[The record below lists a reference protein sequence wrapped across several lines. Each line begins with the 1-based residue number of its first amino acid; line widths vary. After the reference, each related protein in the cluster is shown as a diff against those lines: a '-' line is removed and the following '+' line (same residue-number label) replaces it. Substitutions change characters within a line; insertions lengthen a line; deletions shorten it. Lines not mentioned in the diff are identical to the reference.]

1 VKQKPTTTNNDLLCE
16 RSIFS
21 YWLSTEG
28 HLHELY
34 ITDPL
39 LEGCVALLVPSFLSE
54 RVVVSREGFMI

>member
-1 VKQKPTTTNNDLLCE
+1 VKQKPTTTIDDLLCE

-28 HLHELY
+28 HSNELY

-39 LEGCVALLVPSFLSE
+39 FEGCVALFVPSFLSE

>member
-1 VKQKPTTTNNDLLCE
+1 MQA
-16 RSIFS
+16 FYFF